1 MSVKSTLIAAGIILL
16 VFAVIGYFYGEHKYD
31 TGYDDAVATLTQD
44 STSVDTLTIVKYDTV
59 YINIHHYIRADVDT
73 VNESLVFST
82 QIDTSVVIAEDTV
95 VVLKQ
100 DISFAP
106 SFITDGG
113 GNEWTVYTKDDFK
126 GYFDIITDIQIRPV
140 EKLVEVV
147 KKVFR
152 TVKGPVPADPAFYNT
167 FWFGS
172 VFATIAILL
181 IGLL

>member
-31 TGYDDAVATLTQD
+31 KGYEDCLNSLTID
-44 STSVDTLTIVKYDTV
+44 STKTDTLTIVKYDTV
-59 YINIHHYIRADVDT
+59 YINIHHYVRADVDT

-82 QIDTSVVIAEDTV
+82 KIDTSVVIDKDTV
-95 VVLKQ
+95 VTLNQ
-100 DISFAP
+100 SISF
-106 SFITDGG
+106 SQ
-113 GNEWTVYTKDDFK
+113 

-152 TVKGPVPADPAFYNT
+152 TVKVPVPADPPFYNT

-172 VFATIAILL
+172 VFTAIAILL